1 MKKKTKKSL
10 YVALSL
16 LALFIVWTVLVR
28 TIDCQAIGP
37 QESDVGFATLN
48 KNIHE
53 CFGVH
58 MSLYQ
63 LTDWLGVVPISIVV
77 AFALIGLSQWIE
89 RKKILSVDRNII
101 TLGIFYT
108 AVFAIFVLFEIF
120 VINYRPIL
128 IDEVLEASYPS
139 STTMLAMCVMPTAM
153 MQFKTKIKNIALK
166 RIVIYLCATFT
177 TFMVIARLIS
187 GVHWFTD
194 IIGGVLISGA
204 LVMLYYTYK

>member
-10 YVALSL
+10 YAALSL

-63 LTDWLGVVPISIVV
+63 LTDWLGVVPISIVL
-77 AFALIGLSQWIE
+77 AFALIGLAQWIE
-89 RKKILSVDRNII
+89 RKKLLSVDRDILA
-101 TLGIFYT
+101 LGVFYI
-108 AVFAIFVLFEIF
+108 AVFAVFLLFEVF
-120 VINYRPIL
+120 AINYRPVL
-128 IDEVLEASYPS
+128 IDGALEASYPS
-139 STTMLAMCVMPTAM
+139 STTMLTMCVMPTAM
-153 MQFKTKIKNIALK
+153 MQFKK
-166 RIVIYLCATFT
+166 RIKRTPIKRAVLCLCAVFT
-177 TFMVIARLIS
+177 VFMVIARFIS
-187 GVHWFTD
+187 GVHWCTD